1 MKEKHVLRT
10 RGKGQQSQEEEVV
23 MFLASM
29 SLAEQDVFFS
39 WLAGTLDCPCFY
51 HYFSK
56 KPKTHWMLVQG
67 LGLACASRK
76 KLFPGWLLGSESHLA
91 TCRSSSSLARLD
103 LLACTEK
110 GPASHG
116 LQSETA
122 KLAFYSCC
130 CPRNLK
136 S

>member
-56 KPKTHWMLVQG
+56 KPIDSLDAG
-67 LGLACASRK
+67 
-76 KLFPGWLLGSESHLA
+76 PGPGAGVCIQEEVVSWVI
-91 TCRSSSSLARLD
+91 TW
-103 LLACTEK
+103 K
-110 GPASHG
+110 
-116 LQSETA
+116 
-122 KLAFYSCC
+122 
-130 CPRNLK
+130 
-136 S
+136 